1 MLRHLKK
8 FTIYFFSL
16 IVAGETS
23 ALNPV
28 PKSKL
33 LTGRDESEAKGSKQ
47 HRQLTQCF
55 NPSDVIVF
63 GYCFDIAVTG
73 LRRACLESR
82 AASQTAE
89 ARVGRQPPTRAPT
102 LHAPNVTTPPP
113 PAELC
118 FDRPRRRRRSSSEDR
133 RGARASSSSPAPLP
147 APQANITHQSQLNPS
162 NSAGR
167 GSRGTLPVGL

>member
-89 ARVGRQPPTRAPT
+89 ARVGRQPPTGSSTLRAPD
-102 LHAPNVTTPPP
+102 VTTPPHP
-113 PAELC
+113 PSFASTARVVVAAPLRRIAAARE
-118 FDRPRRRRRSSSEDR
+118 PRRR
-133 RGARASSSSPAPLP
+133 APLP
-147 APQANITHQSQLNPS
+147 CL
-162 NSAGR
+162 
-167 GSRGTLPVGL
+167 LPKPT

>member
-73 LRRACLESR
+73 LR
-82 AASQTAE
+82 
-89 ARVGRQPPTRAPT
+89 V
-102 LHAPNVTTPPP
+102 P
-113 PAELC
+113 PASPT
-118 FDRPRRRRRSSSEDR
+118 F
-133 RGARASSSSPAPLP
+133 GAMSK
-147 APQANITHQSQLNPS
+147 Q
-162 NSAGR
+162 
-167 GSRGTLPVGL
+167 

>member
-89 ARVGRQPPTRAPT
+89 ARVGRQPGPDTPRHCAPKVIPRTAPPSTLPTRRAS
-102 LHAPNVTTPPP
+102 LRP
-113 PAELC
+113 PASSAPLRRIAAARERRSVAC
-118 FDRPRRRRRSSSEDR
+118 PRR
-133 RGARASSSSPAPLP
+133 ALC
-147 APQANITHQSQLNPS
+147 I
-162 NSAGR
+162 
-167 GSRGTLPVGL
+167 